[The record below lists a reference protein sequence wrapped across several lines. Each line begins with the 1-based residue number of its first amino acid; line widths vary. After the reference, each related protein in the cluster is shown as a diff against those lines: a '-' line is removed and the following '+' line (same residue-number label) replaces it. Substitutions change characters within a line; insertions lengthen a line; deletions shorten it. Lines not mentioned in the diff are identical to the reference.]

1 VLRQSALDRS
11 TIGRIDEGDVVG
23 VEASAE
29 AGETGAEG
37 EGEELVR
44 LGVLP
49 ESLDRQLVLA
59 RLADQAIA
67 LYAQAAVLARAA
79 SVVESKGEEGAA
91 AELLLAR
98 GACRRR
104 ARAARDAVAALR
116 DNEDGLLLE
125 TAALVRR
132 AAGLPGDPT

>member
-1 VLRQSALDRS
+1 VPAPLLSEALAL
-11 TIGRIDEGDVVG
+11 T
-23 VEASAE
+23 
-29 AGETGAEG
+29 
-37 EGEELVR
+37 
-44 LGVLP
+44 LGTADLEQTAAAALAAHGP
-49 ESLDRQLVLA
+49 ALKDRQLVLA

-79 SVVESKGEEGAA
+79 SVVESKGEEAA
-91 AELLLAR
+91 GAELLLAR

-116 DNEDGLLLE
+116 DNDDGLLLE

-132 AAGLPGDPT
+132 SAGLPGDPT